1 MSLESCLGL
10 FFSISTESVTR
21 YNFRLPLCKSKAAVL
36 EYALKYLEVMNL
48 QYGQTISMLSVT
60 FFAV

>member
-1 MSLESCLGL
+1 MSLESCLGR
-10 FFSISTESVTR
+10 SQSHAIISDFR
-21 YNFRLPLCKSKAAVL
+21 YVKSKAAVL

>member
-1 MSLESCLGL
+1 MSLESCLGR
-10 FFSISTESVTR
+10 SQSHAIISDFR
-21 YNFRLPLCKSKAAVL
+21 YVKSKAAVL

-60 FFAV
+60 FIAV